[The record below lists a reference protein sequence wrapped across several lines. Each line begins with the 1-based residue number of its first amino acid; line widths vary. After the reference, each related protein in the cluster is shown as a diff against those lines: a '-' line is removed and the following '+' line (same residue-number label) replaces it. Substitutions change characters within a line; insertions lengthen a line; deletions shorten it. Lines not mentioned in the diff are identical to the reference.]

1 MSTPNARGREQTGT
15 YGVPKHL
22 NAEEIK
28 RLSLQN
34 RLINT
39 GLGGLLPEQPETAR
53 FSRVLDVGCG
63 TGGWL
68 IELAK
73 ADPDIT
79 SLTGI
84 DINEKIVAFAR
95 QQAVA
100 EKVGDRV
107 KFQAMDAIR
116 ALTFPDA
123 HFDLINQRLAVSWLR
138 TWDWTSLLR
147 EYLRVSQPGGMVR
160 VTEMNFLPAQASSS
174 ALLQLCELMVKASY
188 QAGHL
193 YRPDGNSLLEALPGL
208 LTRHGLK
215 HVQSHPYALEARG
228 GTPEGDLLAEDMQRL
243 FQNVKFFLNKWVRLP
258 EDYDDI
264 CQRMVREMHAP
275 DSVTLTSFM
284 TVWGVK
290 EAP

>member
-53 FSRVLDVGCG
+53 FSSVLDVGCG

-73 ADPDIT
+73 SDPDIT

-95 QQAVA
+95 QQAAA
-100 EKVGDRV
+100 EKVSNRV

-138 TWDWTSLLR
+138 TWDWTGLLR
-147 EYLRVSQPGGMVR
+147 EYLRVSRPGGMVR

-193 YRPDGNSLLEALPGL
+193 YRPDGNSLLEALPDL
-208 LTRHGLK
+208 LIRHGLK
-215 HVQSHPYALEARG
+215 HVQSHPYTLEARG
-228 GTPEGDLLAEDMQRL
+228 GTQKGDLLAEDMQRL

-264 CQRMVREMHAP
+264 CQRMAREMRTP
-275 DSVTLTSFM
+275 DSVTISNFM
-284 TVWGVK
+284 TVWGKK
-290 EAP
+290 EAS